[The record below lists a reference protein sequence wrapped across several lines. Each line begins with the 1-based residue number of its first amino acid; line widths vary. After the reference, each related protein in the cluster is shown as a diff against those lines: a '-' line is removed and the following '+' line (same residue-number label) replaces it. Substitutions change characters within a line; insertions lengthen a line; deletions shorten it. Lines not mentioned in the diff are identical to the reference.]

1 MMEDYSK
8 VYMGGPWVMMD
19 RYMTVRKWQA
29 DFKSDEVEEDTTAI
43 WVRFP
48 NLPIEYY
55 DEKVLYHI
63 SKALGKP
70 LKIDINTAMTAR
82 GKYARVCIEI
92 DLRKPLISHITI
104 GRYHYIVEYEHLHLL
119 CFSCGCVRHRK
130 EKCFEFPMMQPGKTT
145 QNVIVNSSN
154 ADIGPGPSKTTG
166 PKKKEVCIEAENGG
180 YGPWTLVTTKR
191 KFQQGKSK
199 PKAHSYKSN
208 RFTGLPLD
216 QDQGESSGDP
226 NKSEAQEKY
235 VDLNLEPQPTSTQPA
250 QVMDMDLPKLME
262 NVSPQLG
269 SDLQSGPRDTRG
281 KHQANQPTDMHK
293 ESPPSP
299 GKQHY
304 IENPKPL
311 PNIVLSNASSSTI
324 TKTAIA
330 EHDNRLKNKKGKPP
344 DLRGRQEGR
353 TNGGKCREHSDG
365 RTPSEP
371 VQNTDILSTRE
382 RSVSPRQNRLVAR
395 RSEVSDTTMVGV
407 RFAQCETHGACE
419 SDEAFE
425 GRPEECPKH
434 TGTV

>member
-1 MMEDYSK
+1 MRKLWNPQADFETLDIGHGFFIVKFEMMEDYSK

-19 RYMTVRKWQA
+19 RYVTVRKWQA
-29 DFKSDEVEEDTTAI
+29 DFKSNEAEEDTTAI

-70 LKIDINTAMTAR
+70 LKIDINTAMAAR

-119 CFSCGCVRHRK
+119 CFSCGRVGHRK

-145 QNVIVNSSN
+145 QNVTVNPSN
-154 ADIGPGPSKTTG
+154 ADTEPGPSKTTR

-235 VDLNLEPQPTSTQPA
+235 VDLNLEPQPTST
-250 QVMDMDLPKLME
+250 
-262 NVSPQLG
+262 
-269 SDLQSGPRDTRG
+269 
-281 KHQANQPTDMHK
+281 
-293 ESPPSP
+293 
-299 GKQHY
+299 
-304 IENPKPL
+304 
-311 PNIVLSNASSSTI
+311 
-324 TKTAIA
+324 
-330 EHDNRLKNKKGKPP
+330 
-344 DLRGRQEGR
+344 
-353 TNGGKCREHSDG
+353 
-365 RTPSEP
+365 
-371 VQNTDILSTRE
+371 
-382 RSVSPRQNRLVAR
+382 
-395 RSEVSDTTMVGV
+395 
-407 RFAQCETHGACE
+407 
-419 SDEAFE
+419 
-425 GRPEECPKH
+425 
-434 TGTV
+434 